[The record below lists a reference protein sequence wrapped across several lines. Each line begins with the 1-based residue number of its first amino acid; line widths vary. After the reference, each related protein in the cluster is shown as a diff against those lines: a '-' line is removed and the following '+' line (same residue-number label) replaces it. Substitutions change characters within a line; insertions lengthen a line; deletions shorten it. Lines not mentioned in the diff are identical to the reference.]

1 MPLEFCDHLDDYGVR
16 YVRAEAAY
24 RALLAQVERV
34 AAGARDDDALDLLER
49 MLHDWQDEVKVLRKR
64 LVALVKAGQVELP
77 AAGQHEGPSGPVCC
91 VDCGAEV
98 PRLVFNDFRVE
109 ADRATFRGR
118 ALPRPAG
125 AGV

>member
-1 MPLEFCDHLDDYGVR
+1 MPMDFCEHLDDYGVR

-34 AAGARDDDALDLLER
+34 AAGAADDDALDLLER

-77 AAGQHEGPSGPVCC
+77 EAEADAAPVGPACC
-91 VDCGAEV
+91 ADCGAVV

-109 ADRATFRGR
+109 ADSATFRGH
-118 ALPRPAG
+118 ALPRPAT
-125 AGV
+125 ANV